1 MGYQEK
7 TDWKTPD
14 GGSPLGLTPEDL
26 GLEESSWVLW
36 RGWGGGEV
44 SLCVHRDLLA
54 GGRQPSPGADDLAPW
69 ERFPSGLVAPCLVWL
84 L

>member
-1 MGYQEK
+1 MAG
-7 TDWKTPD
+7 
-14 GGSPLGLTPEDL
+14 
-26 GLEESSWVLW
+26 V
-36 RGWGGGEV
+36 GGGEV